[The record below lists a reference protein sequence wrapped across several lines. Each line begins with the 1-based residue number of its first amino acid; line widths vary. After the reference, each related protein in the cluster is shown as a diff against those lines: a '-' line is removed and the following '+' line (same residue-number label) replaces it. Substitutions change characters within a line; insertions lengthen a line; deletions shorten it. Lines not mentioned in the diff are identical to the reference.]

1 MTAQGFNEIL
11 NNSLTKVSY
20 YEPLTKLSIDTCVK
34 IMNPLSQDLGVMRQT
49 LLFGGLESIARNANR
64 KNNDLRLYEFGNCYH
79 YDKSKVESQKPK
91 EGVEADPLRA
101 YSEEPH
107 MGLWLTGN
115 KTPQSWVRREE
126 KTTFYQLHAYVNNI
140 LTRLG
145 VDIKKTTIEPLED
158 ELYSDGFV
166 IKAQNGKALG
176 YIGIV
181 ARKVLKQL
189 DVEQEVYYADLDWHQ
204 LLKQNKQYKAVIN
217 DLPKYPEVK
226 RDFALLVDKNIEFA
240 DLARAAFDTERKL
253 LKNVYLFDV
262 YEGKNLEAGKKSY
275 ALSFILQDAENTL
288 KDTQIENIM
297 NRLKKTFE
305 DKFNA
310 TLR

>member
-1 MTAQGFNEIL
+1 
-11 NNSLTKVSY
+11 
-20 YEPLTKLSIDTCVK
+20 
-34 IMNPLSQDLGVMRQT
+34 MRRD
-49 LLFGGLESIARNANR
+49 E
-64 KNNDLRLYEFGNCYH
+64 
-79 YDKSKVESQKPK
+79 KSS
-91 EGVEADPLRA
+91 
-101 YSEEPH
+101 
-107 MGLWLTGN
+107 
-115 KTPQSWVRREE
+115 
-126 KTTFYQLHAYVNNI
+126 FYQLHAYVNNI
-140 LTRLG
+140 LVRLG
-145 VDIKKTTIEPLED
+145 VDLSKASAERLED
-158 ELYSDGFV
+158 ELFSDGLV
-166 IKAQNGKALG
+166 LKAANGKALG

-181 ARKVLKQL
+181 GRKVLKQL
-189 DVEQEVYYADLDWHQ
+189 DIDQEVYYADLDWKQ

-226 RDFALLVDKNIEFA
+226 RDFALLVDKTVEFA
-240 DLARAAFDTERKL
+240 DLAREAFATEKKL

-275 ALSFILQDAENTL
+275 ALSFILQDADNTL